1 MEEFMKVNGYRIK
14 EMDMALR
21 SLATEIFIREN
32 ITREKFMD
40 KERWFGVRLKSSMMD
55 NGLKD

>member
-1 MEEFMKVNGYRIK
+1 MKANGNRIR
-14 EMDMALR
+14 EMDMVMR
-21 SLATEIFIREN
+21 SLVMEIFIREN

-40 KERWFGVRLKSSMMD
+40 KERWFGERLKSFMMD

>member
-1 MEEFMKVNGYRIK
+1 MKVNGYRIK

-32 ITREKFMD
+32 INREKFMD